1 MEARDGGRCG
11 GVTAMATIPEL
22 LAQVEANGHEI
33 WSDGPQ
39 PEAAIVALES
49 KLGVRLPPSYRAF
62 LAQYGGMAIYDS
74 TTSGILGGEPLD
86 ESAGSLYGDT
96 LRFRNEW
103 NLPSHLLVIQPDEDA
118 PYCLDTRSPSA
129 TGELPVVCYELH
141 STHENRI
148 ASDFDDWIRRFFLEA
163 WVAESAG

>member
-1 MEARDGGRCG
+1 
-11 GVTAMATIPEL
+11 MATIPEL
-22 LAQVEANGHEI
+22 LAQVEANGHAV

-39 PEAAIVALES
+39 PEAAIVALQS

-74 TTSGILGGEPLD
+74 TISGIIGGAPLD
-86 ESAGSLYGDT
+86 ERSGSLYGDT
-96 LRFRNEW
+96 LRFRTEC

-129 TGELPVVCYELH
+129 GGEFPVVCYELH
-141 STHENRI
+141 SHHAEKI
-148 ASDFDDWIRRFFLEA
+148 AADFDDWLRRFFLHWA
-163 WVAESAG
+163 ADKTG